1 MKASDIKE
9 LTVEELR
16 DKIAEEKAN
25 YDLLKI
31 SHSMS
36 PIENPIQLRNLR
48 KMIARLNTELTKKLN
63 ESQAK

>member
-31 SHSMS
+31 SHGMS